1 MARSK
6 TVAAEPENDETEVT
20 EQYYDAESLS
30 PALEQLYVELGI
42 TGDADTTVHVSK
54 IDADGRGNDAN
65 IWKGDPDQYDLETL
79 AKKFGSGSYR
89 VMVYVKVPSGHKV
102 RKVNKI
108 ISWLLSPDDEAKRV
122 VALTAPQPLA
132 AMPQQPQVDFA
143 AMLREMGAMFQNTIL
158 QLQQTKPAEVNPLA
172 TLQGIK
178 ELAAVITP
186 AQQMPREDSFEKTM
200 RGVELF
206 MGLQNKLT
214 PEKLTTEDGD
224 LSMPAVI
231 MAAVREFKSMRSA
244 TLGAVSN
251 APAPVNV
258 PALTDEQAA
267 QQQDFDEMNIVLR
280 YQLKQANKA
289 AAAGE
294 DAAEY
299 ANSIYSV
306 IPDDVLQMI
315 ATDANWFAELCKVA
329 PECAAHTPWF
339 MQIAEQI
346 KRNMTEDGLLTV
358 APVASNNSANGD
370 HPSTDIPKQ

>member
-6 TVAAEPENDETEVT
+6 TVIPQPDAEEGDVV
-20 EQYYDAESLS
+20 EQYYDAESLN

-42 TGDADTTVHVSK
+42 TGEADTTVHVSK
-54 IDADGRGNDAN
+54 VDADGRGNDAN

-79 AKKFGSGSYR
+79 AKKFGSGQYR
-89 VMVYVKVPSGHKV
+89 VMVYVKLTTGQKV
-102 RKVNKI
+102 RKVNKTI
-108 ISWLLSPDDEAKRV
+108 AWLLSPDDEAKRV
-122 VALTAPQPLA
+122 AALTAPQPLA
-132 AMPQQPQVDFA
+132 AMQPQQPQVDFA

-158 QLQQTKPAEVNPLA
+158 QLQQAKPAEVNPLS

-231 MAAVREFKSMRSA
+231 MAAVREFKSMR
-244 TLGAVSN
+244 GAAPGAAPN
-251 APAPVNV
+251 APAPANV

-267 QQQDFDEMNIVLR
+267 QQQEFDEMNIVLR

-329 PECAAHTPWF
+329 PECAAHTPWY

-346 KRNMTEDGLLTV
+346 KRNMVEDGLLTV

-370 HPSTDIPKQ
+370 HLTPDVPA